1 MASALVTALKFSYE
15 GGGGKVP
22 LAFRKEINRKNSDIA
37 DGEWDTYV
45 RMSGEND
52 EGDGL
57 NLSKMNDGRSRMRV
71 FVKTDVKKL
80 QPSENLLQTSYD
92 LY

>member
-1 MASALVTALKFSYE
+1 MASALVTALKLSYE

-22 LAFRKEINRKNSDIA
+22 LAFRKEMSRKNSDIA

-45 RMSGEND
+45 RMSGEAD
-52 EGDGL
+52 EVEDQK
-57 NLSKMNDGRSRMRV
+57 LSKMNDGRSRMRV

-80 QPSENLLQTSYD
+80 QPRENFLQTSYD
-92 LY
+92 LF

>member
-22 LAFRKEINRKNSDIA
+22 LAFRKEINRKNSDLA
-37 DGEWDTYV
+37 DGEWNSYV
-45 RMSGEND
+45 RMSGETD
-52 EGDGL
+52 ECDGL

-80 QPSENLLQTSYD
+80 QPRENFLQTSYD

>member
-22 LAFRKEINRKNSDIA
+22 LAFRKEINRKNTDLA
-37 DGEWDTYV
+37 YGEWDTYV
-45 RMSGEND
+45 RMSGDTD
-52 EGDGL
+52 EGEDL
-57 NLSKMNDGRSRMRV
+57 KMSKITDGRSRMRV
-71 FVKTDVKKL
+71 FVKTEVKKL
-80 QPSENLLQTSYD
+80 QPRENFLQTSYD